1 MTISGISQRFC
12 FMNNVDKIQVEC
24 LRIQHLKFTDGISTK
39 EEREH
44 MDIMELLKTRRT
56 YRRFEQKA
64 ISDEI
69 LEDMLTAARYAS
81 SAANKQPISYVVVR
95 TPEKI
100 KEVFDLTKWAGYF
113 PNDTGR
119 PKAGEEPVLFIGI
132 VENLDIS
139 KNYADTDAGLAISN
153 LTLAAWSHGVGSC
166 MIGACNKPKLSEMFG
181 LTENQQLHTVVAFG
195 YPSHKSYIEDVK
207 DGEIKYYLDENQDYV
222 VPKRKLEDMVKYL

>member
-1 MTISGISQRFC
+1 
-12 FMNNVDKIQVEC
+12 
-24 LRIQHLKFTDGISTK
+24 
-39 EEREH
+39 

-56 YRRFEQKA
+56 YRRFAQKP

-69 LEDMLTAARYAS
+69 LADMLNAARYAS

-95 TPEKI
+95 TPEKV

-113 PNDTGR
+113 PNDAGR

-166 MIGACNKPKLSEMFG
+166 MIGAFNKPKLSEMFG

-222 VPKRKLEDMVKYL
+222 VPKRKLEDIVKYL

>member
-222 VPKRKLEDMVKYL
+222 VPKRKLDDIVKYL

>member
-1 MTISGISQRFC
+1 
-12 FMNNVDKIQVEC
+12 
-24 LRIQHLKFTDGISTK
+24 
-39 EEREH
+39 

-56 YRRFEQKA
+56 YRRFAQKP

-69 LEDMLTAARYAS
+69 LADMLNAARYAS

-95 TPEKI
+95 TPEKV

-113 PNDTGR
+113 PNDAGR

-139 KNYADTDAGLAISN
+139 KNYVDTDAGLAISN

-222 VPKRKLEDMVKYL
+222 VPKRKLEDIVKYL

>member
-1 MTISGISQRFC
+1 M
-12 FMNNVDKIQVEC
+12 
-24 LRIQHLKFTDGISTK
+24 L
-39 EEREH
+39 H

-69 LEDMLTAARYAS
+69 LEDMLTAVRYAS

-95 TPEKI
+95 NPEKV

-181 LTENQQLHTVVAFG
+181 LTEDQQLHTVVAFG

-207 DGEIKYYLDENQDYV
+207 DGAIKYYLDENQDYV
-222 VPKRKLEDMVKYL
+222 VPKRKLDDIVKYL

>member
-1 MTISGISQRFC
+1 
-12 FMNNVDKIQVEC
+12 
-24 LRIQHLKFTDGISTK
+24 
-39 EEREH
+39 

-56 YRRFEQKA
+56 YRRFAQKP

-69 LEDMLTAARYAS
+69 LADMLNAARYAS
-81 SAANKQPISYVVVR
+81 SAANKQPIRYVVVR
-95 TPEKI
+95 TPEKV

-113 PNDTGR
+113 PNDAGR
-119 PKAGEEPVLFIGI
+119 PKAGEEPVLSIGI

-139 KNYADTDAGLAISN
+139 KNYVDTDAGLAISN

-222 VPKRKLEDMVKYL
+222 VPKRKLEDIVKYL

>member
-1 MTISGISQRFC
+1 
-12 FMNNVDKIQVEC
+12 
-24 LRIQHLKFTDGISTK
+24 
-39 EEREH
+39 

-64 ISDEI
+64 ISDKI
-69 LEDMLTAARYAS
+69 MEDMLTAVRYAS

-95 TPEKI
+95 NPEKV